1 MTPQQKLI
9 AIKDMLSVPGTMVT
23 PDLAALM
30 ADVHLPPRE
39 LHGLDDPEAWA
50 KALSQTVA
58 GVSHET
64 ALAWL
69 LPAMEA
75 AFGDAWTRGL
85 QEGKRQV
92 EAQQLEG
99 RTALVDALKL
109 VVSLIERRQIRG
121 VTVRDANDPDNPPR
135 PLLAYL
141 VDTLRSVGEN
151 VE

>member
-23 PDLAALM
+23 PDLAVML

-39 LHGLDDPEAWA
+39 LHGLNDPEAWA

-75 AFGDAWTRGL
+75 ADAYGYRQGMH
-85 QEGKRQV
+85 EGARQ
-92 EAQQLEG
+92 ASSANLEG